1 MLDKNSTIELNP
13 SPLTFYFQ
21 VISHLTKKHHKNS
34 SERVQDRFRRFWSSL
49 PYKTSDH
56 ISYSKGEE
64 LWVIPE
70 VQLGGFPEPEEFR
83 EWK

>member
-1 MLDKNSTIELNP
+1 
-13 SPLTFYFQ
+13 
-21 VISHLTKKHHKNS
+21 
-34 SERVQDRFRRFWSSL
+34 VQDRFRRFWSSL